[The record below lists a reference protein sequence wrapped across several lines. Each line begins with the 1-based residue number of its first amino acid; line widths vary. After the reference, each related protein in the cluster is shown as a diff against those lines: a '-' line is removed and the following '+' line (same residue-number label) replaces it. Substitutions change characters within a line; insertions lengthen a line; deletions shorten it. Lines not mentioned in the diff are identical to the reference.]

1 MNKSSLESK
10 MSKMEDEFQ
19 LSAVLRTGKT
29 SNSRIFKVRPK
40 FQKKLHNPY
49 KLIEHLIRFFLTLL

>member
-29 SNSRIFKVRPK
+29 SNYRIFKVRPK

-49 KLIEHLIRFFLTLL
+49 KLY